1 MQRLTGFK
9 THVSITDMKSIER
22 TSTYASP
29 LREEQKEATRQR
41 ILDAAGRLMED
52 RGLEEFSFAAI
63 AKEAGVQERT
73 VYRHFHNKDA
83 LLKGLWHWFQA
94 RVRYGGIP
102 RTEAELLAQPLRTFP
117 AMDENEQLTRA
128 MWASAQGREFR
139 LSNVEAR
146 KAGIKAAV
154 RDATQGLPDRQAKWI
169 AAVVHVLNSGAAWET
184 MKDYWGFSGDEASKA
199 SAMAM
204 ELLLNAVRRNVP
216 PTSKFKRG

>member
-1 MQRLTGFK
+1 
-9 THVSITDMKSIER
+9 
-22 TSTYASP
+22 
-29 LREEQKEATRQR
+29 
-41 ILDAAGRLMED
+41 MED

-63 AKEAGVQERT
+63 ANEAGVQERT
-73 VYRHFHNKDA
+73 VYRHFNNKDT
-83 LLKGLWHWFQA
+83 LLKGLWDWFQA

-128 MWASAQGREFR
+128 MWASTQGREFR
-139 LSNVEAR
+139 LRNVEER

-154 RDATQGLPDRQAKWI
+154 SKATEGLPDRQARWI
-169 AAVVHVLNSGAAWET
+169 AAVIHVLNSGAAWET

-204 ELLLNAVRRNVP
+204 ELLLNAVRQNVP
-216 PTSKFKRG
+216 PTSKFKKGG